1 MQIGITF
8 SQNYLV
14 VYADLLIFAL
24 ENNTETILKHS
35 LFVFG
40 GKNKQKK

>member
-14 VYADLLIFAL
+14 VYADLLIFAP
-24 ENNTETILKHS
+24 ENNAETISKRS
-35 LFVFG
+35 
-40 GKNKQKK
+40 

>member
-8 SQNYLV
+8 SQKHLV

-24 ENNTETILKHS
+24 ENDTEM
-35 LFVFG
+35 F
-40 GKNKQKK
+40 

>member
-1 MQIGITF
+1 MQIGIIF

-24 ENNTETILKHS
+24 ENDTEM
-35 LFVFG
+35 F
-40 GKNKQKK
+40 

>member
-8 SQNYLV
+8 FQNYLV

-24 ENNTETILKHS
+24 ENDTEM
-35 LFVFG
+35 F
-40 GKNKQKK
+40 

>member
-24 ENNTETILKHS
+24 ENDTEI
-35 LFVFG
+35 F
-40 GKNKQKK
+40 

>member
-14 VYADLLIFAL
+14 VYADLLTFAP
-24 ENNTETILKHS
+24 ENDTEM
-35 LFVFG
+35 F
-40 GKNKQKK
+40 

>member
-14 VYADLLIFAL
+14 VYADLLIFAP
-24 ENNTETILKHS
+24 ENDTEM
-35 LFVFG
+35 F
-40 GKNKQKK
+40 

>member
-8 SQNYLV
+8 FQIYLV

-24 ENNTETILKHS
+24 ETDTEM
-35 LFVFG
+35 F
-40 GKNKQKK
+40 

>member
-24 ENNTETILKHS
+24 ENNAETI
-35 LFVFG
+35 
-40 GKNKQKK
+40 